1 MAIDRS
7 SQDILT
13 VELPPEPELGIELE
27 TVLNIV
33 RDGAGCDVVVDF
45 SSADIVTSSNISKLL
60 KLYKLLG
67 ELGHRLVLCSVPS
80 PIEDIFKIVGL
91 NVVFE
96 VTSDKSA
103 AIAFIKNL
111 QPAKK

>member
-1 MAIDRS
+1 MGIDHS
-7 SQDILT
+7 SHGILT
-13 VELPPEPELGIELE
+13 VILPPEPKLGSELE
-27 TVLNIV
+27 TVANIV
-33 RDGAGCDVVVDF
+33 RDGADCDIVVDF
-45 SSADIVTSSNISKLL
+45 SNVDIVTSSNLSKLL
-60 KLYKLLG
+60 RLNKLLG

-103 AIAFIKNL
+103 ALAFIKNL
-111 QPAKK
+111 QPVKK